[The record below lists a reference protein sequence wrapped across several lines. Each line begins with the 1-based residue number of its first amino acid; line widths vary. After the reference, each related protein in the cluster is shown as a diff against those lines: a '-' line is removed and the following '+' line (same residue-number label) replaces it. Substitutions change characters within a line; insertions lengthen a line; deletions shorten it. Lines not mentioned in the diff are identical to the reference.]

1 MRSIHEKHNK
11 NHVFQFLMGLD
22 DSFFHIRGQIL
33 LNDHLPP
40 INKAFS
46 LIIQAE
52 LQKEI
57 YVSPLIHE
65 TIALITKVDVASLNK
80 FVKQNNCKE
89 KPTCSH
95 CKIYGHTV
103 EKCYKL
109 HEFLLDS
116 SSPRISF
123 LHIR

>member
-1 MRSIHEKHNK
+1 LDELNNYDPIPLCTCGGMRSIHEKHNK

-22 DSFFHIRGQIL
+22 DSFSHIRGQIL

-46 LIIQAE
+46 LIIQVE

-65 TIALITKVDVASLNK
+65 TVALITKVDVASIIEPI
-80 FVKQNNCKE
+80 C
-89 KPTCSH
+89 
-95 CKIYGHTV
+95 
-103 EKCYKL
+103 
-109 HEFLLDS
+109 
-116 SSPRISF
+116 
-123 LHIR
+123 